1 MYGLCAN
8 LTAVSQG
15 GSPQHCWLG
24 PDTAFAL
31 SDLALAPLTPSFRQ
45 SSNQQCE
52 LGLQVK
58 RYSSAPSALR
68 FSSETLEPPSIFAR
82 HPLAYQHPTPAKWGD
97 RGAGGKETNG
107 RVKTRAKDSNRHFSK
122 QDKQMAYGH
131 TEKKKPTHSASLI
144 IREIRFKTTGRCH
157 LLPRNR
163 ALTCCRGVRNRRC
176 P

>member
-1 MYGLCAN
+1 MYGLCAD

-97 RGAGGKETNG
+97 RGRGG
-107 RVKTRAKDSNRHFSK
+107 RR
-122 QDKQMAYGH
+122 QMAELKHGQRIR
-131 TEKKKPTHSASLI
+131 TDISPSKTNRWPTGTRKKKKNQRTRH
-144 IREIRFKTTGRCH
+144 H
-157 LLPRNR
+157 
-163 ALTCCRGVRNRRC
+163 
-176 P
+176 